1 MFAVSLHV
9 AVVHAFKAGL
19 LDHRENVVLRHGLY
33 ALEPLSPA
41 LAIGRDAFEH
51 LLCSVVRQ
59 SGSGRSPRDHE
70 RYDLDAM
77 DRTAEFC

>member
-41 LAIGRDAFEH
+41 LAIGRVRAS
-51 LLCSVVRQ
+51 SV
-59 SGSGRSPRDHE
+59 
-70 RYDLDAM
+70 
-77 DRTAEFC
+77 